1 MRGVRGTTW
10 KANGMADVRPDFKQA
25 SRTKQPSK
33 RGRARTTPADWRK
46 LHAAK
51 GGPCRLCGRT
61 PYELHH
67 LLSRARGGPDTF
79 WNLVPLC
86 VAHHEL
92 VTREDAD
99 TLAALGVALTDAEYA
114 GLTVFAG
121 EGITERLFGV

>member
-1 MRGVRGTTW
+1 VSPEVTPDW
-10 KANGMADVRPDFKQA
+10 KPAA
-25 SRTKQPSK
+25 RTKPPTK
-33 RGRARTTPADWRK
+33 RGKPRTTPADWRK

-86 VAHHEL
+86 AQHHEK
-92 VTREDAD
+92 VTREDPV
-99 TLAALGVALTDAEYA
+99 TLALLAESLTDQEYA
-114 GLTVFAG
+114 GLVQTEG
-121 EGITERLFGV
+121 EGVLERLFGVPA